1 VQVELTSRTGRNP
14 QARLQNSNT
23 SHACAYAPLVRSQ
36 YSYVQIGCCKKAENI
51 MLAYAQSLVGKPF
64 SNVGMARSILY
75 PRKTDDSS
83 FFCAELVAA
92 ILKKGG
98 LMCAP
103 PNF

>member
-1 VQVELTSRTGRNP
+1 MRPYSP
-14 QARLQNSNT
+14 
-23 SHACAYAPLVRSQ
+23 HMFVRPQ
-36 YSYVQIGCCKKAENI
+36 YSYVQLGCSKKAESI

-103 PNF
+103 PNL